1 MKLPIHAVNVVEA
14 KYCKDNLFYCN
25 KHGKK
30 TQYKIPEKAIKT
42 VEKMKKKI
50 YSLYVIL

>member
-1 MKLPIHAVNVVEA
+1 MKEYHSCCECSKEA

-42 VEKMKKKI
+42 VENEEKI